1 MKYFFVLLL
10 FFFVSCLSTDL
21 SPESALKDFIDSRI
35 GKVVDREFVLERV
48 TGKMLQSFENM
59 AEEDF
64 KKFSDMQN
72 IKADSFKILSKS
84 CQENKC
90 FVTYSV
96 SYFTKSPENKTIFS
110 SEVKKIA
117 EMIKIENKWLIADVS
132 NIKTYHESMEPI
144 NPLE

>member
-1 MKYFFVLLL
+1 MKLISFVLILL
-10 FFFVSCLSTDL
+10 FASCMKNDL
-21 SPESALKDFIDSRI
+21 SPEAALKDFVDSRI

-59 AEEDF
+59 AAEDF
-64 KKFSDMQN
+64 EKFADMKN
-72 IKADSFKILSKS
+72 IKMDSFKILSKS
-84 CQENKC
+84 CQDKKC
-90 FVTYSV
+90 FMTYSV
-96 SYFTKSPENKTIFS
+96 SYLTKADDKVQFS

-117 EMIKIENKWLIADVS
+117 EMVQVDNKWLISDVS